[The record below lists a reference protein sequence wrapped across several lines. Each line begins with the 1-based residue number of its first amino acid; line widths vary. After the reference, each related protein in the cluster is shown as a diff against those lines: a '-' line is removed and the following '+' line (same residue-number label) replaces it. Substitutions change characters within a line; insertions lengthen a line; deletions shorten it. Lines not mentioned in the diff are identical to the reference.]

1 MLALTRLGTVLRP
14 THKIFLLRNFHSPD
28 LLYKNGFESCLQRTR
43 QEAHHQRTFKI
54 SRRGPRMPLKILQHR
69 PNPTMGPRRLTEW
82 GFYPQKKRWVP
93 QVPRYGVV
101 RPHWGRPQKRKTD
114 TMLPRD
120 GGLCLHRPA
129 GLCRGHGLSDRR
141 RYVRFF
147 LCTCVCMDV

>member
-1 MLALTRLGTVLRP
+1 MLALKRLGTVLRP

-43 QEAHHQRTFKI
+43 QEAHHQGTFKI
-54 SRRGPRMPLKILQHR
+54 PRRGPRVPLEVLRHR
-69 PNPTMGPRRLTEW
+69 PNPTVGPGRLTEW

-93 QVPRYGVV
+93 QVPHYGVV
-101 RPHWGRPQKRKTD
+101 RPHWGRPEKGEKD
-114 TMLPRD
+114 TVLSRNGSLD
-120 GGLCLHRPA
+120 LHRPA
-129 GLCRGHGLSDRR
+129 GLCRSHGVSDRR